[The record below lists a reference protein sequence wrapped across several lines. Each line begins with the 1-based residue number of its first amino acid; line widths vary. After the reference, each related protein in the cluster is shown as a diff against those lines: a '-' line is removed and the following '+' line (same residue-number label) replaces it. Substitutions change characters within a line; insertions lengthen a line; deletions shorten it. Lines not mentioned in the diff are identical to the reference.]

1 MASLLAFCLLFSSVQ
16 VGMAEAQGPGG
27 LPEYPGATGVD
38 LTGLYGYADLPSGIE
53 ISAYFILT
61 ESSGTI
67 LSWYREQMSGLGW
80 TNLYDNTVQFSS
92 YGYSYGILKYEKG
105 SDAAVIFT
113 IAVDYGGISG
123 YGDYTYFILA
133 HGPKTEFQG
142 LTGSEGTWSDI
153 MGEGFEEETPSETD
167 TTPPMI
173 SISSPEDGATTDA
186 ASITVTGTVA
196 DAVSTYDKL
205 TVMIDATGV
214 FVAKTVHLESDGS
227 FSTTVP
233 LNDGNN
239 IILVTAEDEAG
250 NPGRENVMVTR
261 QGSEVSTPEN
271 VGPATVTIENIQS
284 SVGQTIE
291 VENNYVENVVI
302 ESEQTFTVNFERN
315 QPVRRLRISLATAVD
330 VGIQAQQLSER
341 PAEVPEPP
349 AEKGIVCRYLE
360 IETTAPEQV
369 ENATIEF
376 RVPKLW
382 VSANDIDRATIRLLR
397 YGSGEW
403 IELPTQ
409 ATGEEDNE
417 YIYFSAEASGFSTFT
432 ITGTPAQLPTAPSAP
447 MPPFWVL
454 VIAALA
460 LVTVLIAVIWK
471 YLST

>member
-1 MASLLAFCLLFSSVQ
+1 
-16 VGMAEAQGPGG
+16 
-27 LPEYPGATGVD
+27 LPEYPGATGID
-38 LTGLYGYADLPSGIE
+38 LTGLYGYTDLPSGIE
-53 ISAYFILT
+53 ISAYYTLT
-61 ESSGTI
+61 GSSDDI
-67 LSWYREQMSGLGW
+67 LSWYRAQMSSLGW
-80 TNLYDNTVQFSS
+80 TKLYDNTMQFSL
-92 YGYSYGILKYEKG
+92 YGYSFTCGILTYGKG
-105 SDAAVIFT
+105 SDAAAIIT
-113 IAVDYGGISG
+113 MDYGDISG
-123 YGDYTYFILA
+123 YGDYILA
-133 HGPKTEFQG
+133 HGPRTEFQG
-142 LTGSEGTWSDI
+142 LSGTEGTWSYI
-153 MGEGFEEETPSETD
+153 MGEGFEEETPPETD
-167 TTPPMI
+167 TTPPTI
-173 SISSPEDGATTDA
+173 SIGSPADGTTTDS
-186 ASITVTGTVA
+186 ASILVTGTVV
-196 DAVSTYDKL
+196 DDVSTYDEL
-205 TVMIDATGV
+205 YVTISSTAYELGAV
-214 FVAKTVHLESDGS
+214 LLSLDGS
-227 FSTTVP
+227 FSFYVP
-233 LNDGNN
+233 LTEGSNV
-239 IILVTAEDEAG
+239 IAVMAEDEAG
-250 NPGRENVMVTR
+250 NTAVESVRVTR
-261 QGSEVSTPEN
+261 QVSEVSTPEN

-330 VGIQAQQLSER
+330 VNIQAQQLPER

-382 VSANDIDRATIRLLR
+382 ISTNDIDRSTIRLLR
-397 YGSGEW
+397 YGGGEW

-454 VIAALA
+454 VITALA

-471 YLST
+471 YLPT